1 MLTISKPLSS
11 GQAQAYH
18 EEEFANARDN
28 YYSEGDRVHGEWHGQ
43 LTKQWGLKGEINEE
57 HFARLADG
65 QHPLTGVQLVQ
76 HRAAMEYLNERGGK
90 VKTMEHRAG
99 WDATFSA
106 PKSVSLTA
114 LVGGDERVRKAHQ
127 ESVGVAL
134 DELERYVQAR
144 IGSNHP
150 AETTGKWIAAKFE
163 HDSSRPVDG
172 YAAPQL
178 HTHVVFFNMTERE
191 SGEMRALQPRELY
204 RSQQYATA
212 IYRSELALRLRR
224 LGYEIEQSIH
234 GAPEIRR
241 YSQEYLDASSP
252 RRQQIKDHLSQEGLT
267 GAEPA
272 QIAAHRT
279 REAKLNITHEEM
291 QRQHRQMAKE
301 FGNQPEQVVRE
312 AQARLQHIE
321 LPTEDRMEKVT
332 QQSIAY
338 SIQKNFEREAVSDE
352 RDLMRDAL
360 RRSMGDVLVS
370 RVRQEFEREIEGRTL
385 LRKDQDLVGPSRLF
399 TTDEMIG
406 LERENIRLMCSGQDQ
421 YPTLVSLETHQQVE
435 RDYQSL
441 SNSQRVAVEEIL
453 NSRDQIIG
461 LEGAAGS
468 GKTTS
473 LAAIR
478 DATEREGYQVHGFAP
493 TSGAARKL
501 QEAGIQASTLQHHL
515 ARGENRETE
524 QKHFYV
530 LDESSLAGTRQINE
544 FLRGLQP
551 HDRVLL
557 VGDVRQHEGVEAGR
571 PYHQLQEAGM
581 RTAHLDEIIRQRDP
595 ALKEAVEGLARG
607 EVREA
612 IGNLDRQG
620 RVHEIENRDERL
632 DQMAQEFA
640 RRPEGTLVIS
650 PDNESRRELN
660 LRIHR
665 AMQDTGQVQIDEKTV
680 PVLEARRDLTG
691 AERAW
696 AERYQLDD
704 VLRYS
709 HGSSLLGIRAGEY
722 SSVTDID
729 ARQNLLTVERAN
741 GESVTYDPRRL
752 QGVSVYRDSE
762 REFAEGDRVQFTAPS
777 RDLQV
782 ANRELGVIVL
792 VGSENEITVRMDSG
806 RQIQVDVSKHPH
818 LDYGYALTSHSS
830 QGQTAD
836 RVLIHVDTE
845 QGPQLVNARMA
856 YVAISRG
863 RYDGQIYT
871 NSRAD
876 LADHLTRD
884 HSHSTAITS
893 SQHNQQGYASLE
905 SNAGHEQAGTAQS
918 QGHAQ
923 GTAQG
928 GGIGV

>member
-11 GQAQAYH
+11 GHAQAYH
-18 EEEFANARDN
+18 KEEFANARDN

-43 LTKQWGLKGEINEE
+43 LARQWGLKGEIDEE

-65 QHPLTGVQLVQ
+65 QHPLTGAQLVQ
-76 HRAAMEYLNERGGK
+76 HRAAMEYLNEHGEK

-114 LVGGDERVRKAHQ
+114 LVGGDERVRMAHQ
-127 ESVGVAL
+127 ESVGIAL
-134 DELERYVQAR
+134 DELESYVQAR

-191 SGEMRALQPRELY
+191 TGEMRALQPRELY

-212 IYRSELALRLRR
+212 IYRSELALRLRG
-224 LGYEIEQSIH
+224 LGYEIEQSSH
-234 GAPEIRR
+234 GAPEIRG

-252 RRQQIKDHLSQEGLT
+252 RRQQIKEHLSQEGLT

-321 LPTEDRMEKVT
+321 IPTEDRIEKVT
-332 QQSIAY
+332 QQSVAY

-370 RVRQEFEREIEGRTL
+370 RVRQELEREIEDRTL
-385 LRKDQDLVGPSRLF
+385 LRKDQDRLGPSRLF

-406 LERENIRLMCSGQDQ
+406 LERENICLMRSGQGQ
-421 YPTLVSLETHQQVE
+421 YPTLVSLEMRQQVE
-435 RDYQSL
+435 RDYQCL
-441 SNSQRVAVEEIL
+441 SNSQRVAVAEIF
-453 NSRDQIIG
+453 NSRDQITG

-478 DATEREGYQVHGFAP
+478 DTAEREGYQVQGFAP

-501 QEAGIQASTLQHHL
+501 QEAGIHASTLQHHL
-515 ARGENRETE
+515 VRGGKRETE
-524 QKHFYV
+524 QRHFYV
-530 LDESSLAGTRQINE
+530 LDESSLASTRQINE

-557 VGDVRQHEGVEAGR
+557 VGDVRQHEAVEAGR

-632 DQMAQEFA
+632 DQMAQEYA
-640 RRPEGTLVIS
+640 RKPDGTLVIS
-650 PDNESRRELN
+650 PDNESRHELN

-680 PVLEARRDLTG
+680 PVLEARQDLTG

-709 HGSSLLGIRAGEY
+709 HGSSLLGIKAGEY

-729 ARQNLLTVERAN
+729 ARQNFLTVERAN
-741 GESVTYDPRRL
+741 GECVTYDPRRL
-752 QGVSVYRDSE
+752 QGVSVYRESE

-782 ANRELGVIVL
+782 ANRELGVVVL
-792 VGSENEITVRMDSG
+792 VGSENEMTVRMDSG
-806 RQIQVDVSKHPH
+806 RLIQVDVSKHPH

-871 NSRAD
+871 NSRAN
-876 LADHLTRD
+876 LADHLSRD

-893 SQHNQQGYASLE
+893 NQHNHQGYASLGN
-905 SNAGHEQAGTAQS
+905 SAGHEQAGTAQS

-923 GTAQG
+923 GIAQG